1 MCTSLLARRL
11 ISTLLVDK
19 EALLFSPSPCL
30 DYIKQSRGEGE
41 TMERGG
47 GETEV
52 VPGRER
58 GEGKSGLQ
66 EKPSMWGTPRAEVM
80 DMAARKRMMNDCVRS
95 RVCMSLSEGLHFCAR
110 T

>member
-58 GEGKSGLQ
+58 GRG
-66 EKPSMWGTPRAEVM
+66 
-80 DMAARKRMMNDCVRS
+80 
-95 RVCMSLSEGLHFCAR
+95 SLAYRRNRPCGGHREQK
-110 T
+110 